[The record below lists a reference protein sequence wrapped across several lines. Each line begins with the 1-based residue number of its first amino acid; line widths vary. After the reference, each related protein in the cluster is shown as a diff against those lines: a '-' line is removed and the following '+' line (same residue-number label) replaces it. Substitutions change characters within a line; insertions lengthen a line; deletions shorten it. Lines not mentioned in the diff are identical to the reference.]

1 MPSAEYYLKQ
11 AETAS
16 RMALAESD
24 PAKMR
29 AMHLLALEFFDKAE
43 RAKAGRLPL
52 ASTFTS
58 QSQRKKEVR
67 LRDQP

>member
-16 RMALAESD
+16 RLALTESE

-29 AMHLLALEFFDKAE
+29 ALHLLALQFFDKAE
-43 RAKAGRLPL
+43 RAKAGEYPPAPTL
-52 ASTFTS
+52 TGQG
-58 QSQRKKEVR
+58 QSQQKKEIR
-67 LRDQP
+67 RRD

>member
-16 RMALAESD
+16 RLALAESD
-24 PAKMR
+24 PAKIR

-43 RAKAGRLPL
+43 RAKAGQPTP
-52 ASTFTS
+52 APSYTS

-67 LRDQP
+67 LRD